1 MPQTQVL
8 METSKGTIKLELD
21 AAKAPTTVANFL
33 SYVDD
38 KHYDGTI
45 FHRVIEDFMIQGGGF
60 EPGLKQKKTKAP
72 IKNEAPN
79 GLTNQRGT
87 IAMARTND
95 LHSATSQ
102 FFINTVDND
111 GLDDRASPYCVFG
124 HVVDGLDVVDAI
136 RAVPVG
142 RRSGYG
148 DVPTEDV
155 VILSIR
161 RA

>member
-1 MPQTQVL
+1 MTNVL

-21 AAKAPTTVANFL
+21 GDKAPITVANFL
-33 SYVDD
+33 TYVDD

-60 EPGLKQKKTKAP
+60 DTGMMQKKTRSP

-79 GLTNQRGT
+79 SLINERGT
-87 IAMARTND
+87 IAMARTKD

-102 FFINTVDND
+102 FFINTEDND
-111 GLDDRASPYCVFG
+111 VLDTRSSPYCVFG
-124 HVVDGLDVVDAI
+124 RVIDGLDVVDAI
-136 RAVPVG
+136 RAVPTGQRGVHEN
-142 RRSGYG
+142 
-148 DVPTEDV
+148 VPAEDV
-155 VILSIR
+155 VILSVR